1 MSLNYTKG
9 GSPVEG
15 ATVNWSTTG
24 GELSVTSSK
33 TGKAGGATVKLTSDA
48 QGEFIVAA
56 TVDGISQ
63 NTDAI
68 TFTEKTS
75 PDE

>member
-1 MSLNYTKG
+1 M
-9 GSPVEG
+9 
-15 ATVNWSTTG
+15 
-24 GELSVTSSK
+24 
-33 TGKAGGATVKLTSDA
+33 KLTSDS
-48 QGEFIVAA
+48 QGEFIVTA
-56 TVDGISQ
+56 TVDGVAQ

>member
-9 GSPVEG
+9 GSPIEG
-15 ATVNWSTTG
+15 AAVNWSTTG
-24 GELSVTSSK
+24 GKLSVTSSK

-48 QGEFIVAA
+48 QGEFIVTA
-56 TVDGISQ
+56 TVDGIAQ
-63 NTDAI
+63 NADAI